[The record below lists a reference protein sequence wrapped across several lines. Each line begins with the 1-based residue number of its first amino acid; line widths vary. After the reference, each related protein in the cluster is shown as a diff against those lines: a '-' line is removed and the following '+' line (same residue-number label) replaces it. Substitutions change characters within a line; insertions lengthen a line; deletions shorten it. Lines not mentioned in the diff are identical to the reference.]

1 MKITRITKTV
11 GTKLFDGTLPDIDSD
26 FAGRDRA
33 YIKSYMEERFG
44 SKQVCSVGSI
54 VTLQLKGVIKDFDR
68 QFDNNF
74 SNANLITSIIDMKDT
89 TMLDLFRRAST
100 EPRLKQY
107 IKEQSDI
114 FKILP
119 TILNQPKTK
128 SIHPCAMIIFPNVME
143 ASQWC
148 PTRMQKGLLVS
159 EWDGYQMDEAGFLK
173 EDILG
178 IKQLDK
184 FSDILI
190 LIKENNKEVPD
201 IYNLPND
208 SEVFRYFG
216 NGWNGDIFQLGSE
229 GLTEY
234 SKQLKPTSIDDLI
247 AANALY
253 RPGPMENHY
262 HEIYIKCKNEGRPPV
277 YLWGTESI
285 TKDTYGL
292 IVYQEQVMEI
302 CQQLGNLTMKEAD
315 DVRRAMGKKNLEVL
329 LQCKGMV
336 QKGFLE
342 NGCELQ
348 VFEEIWNVL
357 LEFAKYS
364 FNKSHSAAYA
374 LTAYVGMYLKVH
386 YPLEY
391 WTVALDYADEKNTLK
406 YLAEI
411 FSTKK
416 ASILPPDINGSNIE
430 MTSDMKSQNIFWGLG
445 SIKGIGEDTAMQ
457 IISDRQKLGEYK
469 SFANFLARHTF
480 TGSKVKKQ
488 TYEAL
493 ISSGAFDGLYGFKN
507 QEEKRY
513 SLIRRFRMFKKV
525 KIANPSRDAYTT
537 GETTKRWWW
546 LLKQKE
552 LTGLAY
558 IDYTRLS
565 LDLGIERQFCNQMEL
580 GVQQRLGIFRTFGGY
595 VVECVIGKSK
605 KGKYARITIENNY
618 KIYKL
623 VVWSEAYANFEKE
636 INNCEKSLIIFTAD
650 LKYEK
655 VWTKGNQFTLG
666 DESIF
671 KILK

>member
-1 MKITRITKTV
+1 
-11 GTKLFDGTLPDIDSD
+11 
-26 FAGRDRA
+26 
-33 YIKSYMEERFG
+33 
-44 SKQVCSVGSI
+44 
-54 VTLQLKGVIKDFDR
+54 LKGVIKDFDR

-469 SFANFLARHTF
+469 SFANFLTRHTF

-537 GETTKRWWW
+537 GEITKRWWW

-558 IDYTRLS
+558 IDYTSLS

-580 GVQQRLGIFRTFGGY
+580 GVQQRLGIFRAFGGY